1 MSILSS
7 VANFHVPIEFVLF
20 GLTLLGVAIFHRHT
34 LGVSLVGLAAIALYK
49 LFFTGF
55 RFGPG
60 VSGLS
65 ESFAHEWVIL
75 ANLLGLLTGFA
86 LFGRLF
92 REQSSAGGAAEIF
105 AAQLERRVCTARIGL
120 GPLKFSR

>member
-7 VANFHVPIEFVLF
+7 VANYHVPIEFILF
-20 GLTLLGVAIFHRHT
+20 GLTLLGVAVFHRHT
-34 LGVSLVGLAAIALYK
+34 LGVSLAGLAAIALYK

-60 VSGLS
+60 VSGLA

-75 ANLLGLLTGFA
+75 ANLLGLLNGLRFI
-86 LFGRLF
+86 GRLL
-92 REQSSAGGAAEIF
+92 RDQSSAGGAAEIF
-105 AAQLERRVCTARIGL
+105 AAQLERCVCAARIGL
-120 GPLKFSR
+120 GPFKFSR